1 VANIKIGLKPMVV
14 IPVKKIMGLFAW
26 KSVVSS
32 ITLEMRLEFIG
43 LGFLLMFVLVFLA
56 AVF

>member
-1 VANIKIGLKPMVV
+1 MLKKM
-14 IPVKKIMGLFAW
+14 MGLFAW

-32 ITLEMRLEFIG
+32 ITLKMKLEFTG
-43 LGFLLMFVLVFLA
+43 LGFLLMFILVFLA